1 MNWKKTRITL
11 NVWHD
16 GDFKIVENPEE
27 PADNRFR
34 LDSLGEPDVGP
45 EFFGSLKQAQN
56 TAALRNE
63 LELVR
68 ADNQQLR
75 MELDERRQ
83 ADAFQRIAL
92 AQKSPKDDGRGI
104 PTAHPVVT
112 ALAAELNTAMAK
124 NPLPVIKDPLAD
136 MIAEHEAADQFNT
149 LMAENQAADEEAD
162 EHYSEFNGKPRL
174 AFVEAGP
181 NDRPF

>member
-11 NVWHD
+11 NVWQ
-16 GDFKIVENPEE
+16 GADFKIVENPEE
-27 PADNRFR
+27 PADSRFR
-34 LDSLGEPDVGP
+34 LEALVEPDVGP
-45 EFFGSLKQAQN
+45 EFFSSLKQAQN

-83 ADAFQRIAL
+83 ADAFDRIAL

-124 NPLPVIKDPLAD
+124 SPVVIEDPLAA
-136 MIAEHEAADQFNT
+136 MIAEHEAADEFNA
-149 LMAENQAADEEAD
+149 LMDNQADEEEEA
-162 EHYSEFNGKPRL
+162 HAQFNGKPRL